1 MQRWLPLIIAVTV
14 SVIVT
19 VISFIVLKDLSVGE
33 ILSILSSL
41 FILSAIVLYFIDK
54 HQK

>member
-1 MQRWLPLIIAVTV
+1 MQRWLPLIIAITV

-19 VISFIVLKDLSVGE
+19 IISFIVLKDLSVGV

-41 FILSAIVLYFIDK
+41 FILSATILQLIDK
-54 HQK
+54 RQK

>member
-1 MQRWLPLIIAVTV
+1 MRRWLPLVVAIVV
-14 SVIVT
+14 SIIVT
-19 VISFIVLKDLSVGE
+19 IISFIVLKDLSVGE